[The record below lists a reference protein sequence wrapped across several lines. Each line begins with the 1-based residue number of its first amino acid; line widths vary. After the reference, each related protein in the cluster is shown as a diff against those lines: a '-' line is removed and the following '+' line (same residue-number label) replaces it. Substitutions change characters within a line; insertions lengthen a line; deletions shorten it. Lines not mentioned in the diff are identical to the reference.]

1 MVLIRNWMQFPKG
14 IQSDKFSVVLFFWN
28 FTTFTQNSRSS
39 FSYKF
44 KLITVKKGIQSD
56 STLKCTVTSH
66 TSTLSV
72 FWGIGIGCLID
83 YFENDIEKLV
93 HALHPLFKKWVQI
106 HYHNL
111 KKLADL
117 SISIRR
123 WTLSFYIYWPH
134 SISFIFSLLEIIS
147 GQVNYHWQ
155 CTMWDLEYL
164 VCSQQKKSKC

>member
-1 MVLIRNWMQFPKG
+1 MLRSSWSWG
-14 IQSDKFSVVLFFWN
+14 FSVLSHHIPILVCN
-28 FTTFTQNSRSS
+28 GP
-39 FSYKF
+39 FS
-44 KLITVKKGIQSD
+44 IQFSL
-56 STLKCTVTSH
+56 SGFLCSQQLL

-106 HYHNL
+106 DYHNL
-111 KKLADL
+111 KKLSDL

-147 GQVNYHWQ
+147 GQVNYHWK